1 MNDRPLGDSPPLDPT
16 FERLRN
22 WRDQE
27 VLASRLQLGEIKDTY
42 LRAVAR
48 SGRRRADEIAGMLPA
63 ALRKY
68 APELER
74 LVTTTPPA
82 ASQAV
87 PAAPYPAQTGQ
98 PASAPSAQ
106 PQPAQSAPAQ
116 PRPAPQPG
124 LAGPAAPGP
133 QTGPSQP
140 SAAGAASAPSAPHQ
154 APPAASASSAG
165 TVPPDSW
172 PTSTAEPTVPNVL
185 APANELTQPNGATS
199 PSPRRAADPASA
211 GEAATTPGAS
221 MADLAAGFARYEF
234 GSADFDSGDLAGDFG
249 GPSRVTLRS
258 ATGTDGVRLAWEQPD
273 GLAAAT
279 TYRIVASDEQRPYS
293 PDRADLVD
301 LVFGD
306 APRTTLDP
314 RPFTAAIR
322 HYQVWCNTGLTLAL
336 ARQSQPRLI
345 AEKAVVSRVIDV
357 DLREDEGR
365 VIGQWSVWYGIDRVH
380 IYRTPVERARPG
392 QPDPRYR
399 ILAGEANLGGFVD
412 NDAERGRRYLYQFC
426 TEAVVDGVPQLSGA
440 VTVEVGVSA
449 VVDPITD
456 LEVVQHGAS
465 VDQARGDDWQFDLL
479 WSPQPAGRVF
489 IYRTENRP
497 LAGAEHGS
505 HPESALPQMN
515 LRDEDRLAHPISP
528 QPDGRVGMRNVP
540 WPRSWDRAYFTPV
553 VVLDGIARVGR
564 TVPAVRVR
572 PVHDPVIVERCDQ
585 QVLKFGWPPGAATV
599 LAEVL
604 QGGDVTATVE
614 CSSDIYNQLGGVQFG
629 RTLPN
634 RGATVR
640 ITGVSFVG
648 GERRESVPV
657 EVGYPGLMRIRYVV
671 ELRRTLLLKPDRV
684 LIRLSSES
692 EIANCPPLVLVHHP
706 TRLPL
711 HPGDGQQLEV
721 TEDIE
726 EVTRPVLRFRPDGIG
741 TRPSAVAW
749 KASVRGRTGYVRLFA
764 DLPPERTALVA
775 ILDPPVDTL
784 RLGGP

>member
-1 MNDRPLGDSPPLDPT
+1 MDDHTLGGAPVDPT
-16 FERLRN
+16 FERLKA
-22 WRDQE
+22 WRDRE
-27 VLASRLQLGEIKDTY
+27 VLESRLQLGEIKDTY

-48 SGRRRADEIAGMLPA
+48 SGQRRAAEIAAMLPA

-68 APELER
+68 APDLER
-74 LVTTTPPA
+74 LVATPTGPATPTMPAEFNDTPVTAVQHPTPPPASPAPSTA
-82 ASQAV
+82 ASPPEAS
-87 PAAPYPAQTGQ
+87 PTT
-98 PASAPSAQ
+98 SAP
-106 PQPAQSAPAQ
+106 PETVRPVPEPPAEPDGFGLE
-116 PRPAPQPG
+116 QPG
-124 LAGPAAPGP
+124 
-133 QTGPSQP
+133 
-140 SAAGAASAPSAPHQ
+140 
-154 APPAASASSAG
+154 
-165 TVPPDSW
+165 
-172 PTSTAEPTVPNVL
+172 
-185 APANELTQPNGATS
+185 
-199 PSPRRAADPASA
+199 PRRAAEQHQPAPPA
-211 GEAATTPGAS
+211 GVQHQ
-221 MADLAAGFARYEF
+221 DLAAGFAPYEF
-234 GSADFDSGDLAGDFG
+234 GSDLDAAGFG
-249 GPSRVTLRS
+249 AEAGPSSVALRS
-258 ATGTDGVRLAWEQPD
+258 LTGSDGVRLAWDQPD
-273 GLAAAT
+273 GLAGAT
-279 TYRIVASDEQRPYS
+279 AYRVVASDEHRPYS
-293 PDRADLVD
+293 PDRADLVGVV
-301 LVFGD
+301 LGD
-306 APRTTLDP
+306 GERGTLDS

-322 HYQVWCNTGLTLAL
+322 YYQVWCNTGPTLAL
-336 ARQSQPRLI
+336 ARRGQPRLI
-345 AEKAVVSRVIDV
+345 AEKAVISRVVDV
-357 DLREDEGR
+357 ELREDEGR

-392 QPDPRYR
+392 QPDPQYR
-399 ILAGEANLGGFVD
+399 ILAAEPNLGGFVD

-426 TEAVVDGVPQLSGA
+426 TEATVDGVPQLSGA

-449 VVDPITD
+449 VVDPIED
-456 LEVVQHGAS
+456 LEVSQHGN
-465 VDQARGDDWQFDLL
+465 DDDWQFDLL

-489 IYRTENRP
+489 VYRTENRP

-515 LRDEDRLAHPISP
+515 LADSDRLAHPISP

-540 WPRSWDRAYFTPV
+540 WPRRWDRAYFTPV
-553 VVLDGIARVGR
+553 VVLDGVARVGR

-599 LAEVL
+599 LAEIL
-604 QGGDVTATVE
+604 QGGDVTGTVE
-614 CSSDIYNQLGGVQFG
+614 CSTDLYNQLGGVQFG
-629 RTLPN
+629 RPLPN

-657 EVGYPGLMRIRYVV
+657 EVRYPGLMRIRYSL

-684 LIRLSSES
+684 LVRLSSES
-692 EIANCPPLVLVHHP
+692 DISNCPPLVLVHHP

-764 DLPPERTALVA
+764 DLPPERTSLVA

-784 RLGGP
+784 RLG

>member
-1 MNDRPLGDSPPLDPT
+1 MPS
-16 FERLRN
+16 
-22 WRDQE
+22 
-27 VLASRLQLGEIKDTY
+27 
-42 LRAVAR
+42 
-48 SGRRRADEIAGMLPA
+48 
-63 ALRKY
+63 
-68 APELER
+68 AP
-74 LVTTTPPA
+74 
-82 ASQAV
+82 S
-87 PAAPYPAQTGQ
+87 PAAPSPAGSGSSGQ
-98 PASAPSAQ
+98 GGGDHGSAGFPAD
-106 PQPAQSAPAQ
+106 
-116 PRPAPQPG
+116 
-124 LAGPAAPGP
+124 GPA
-133 QTGPSQP
+133 
-140 SAAGAASAPSAPHQ
+140 
-154 APPAASASSAG
+154 
-165 TVPPDSW
+165 
-172 PTSTAEPTVPNVL
+172 
-185 APANELTQPNGATS
+185 S
-199 PSPRRAADPASA
+199 PSPRRAASPESA
-211 GEAATTPGAS
+211 GAGTAPHPSA
-221 MADLAAGFARYEF
+221 ADLAAGFARYEF
-234 GSADFDSGDLAGDFG
+234 GSDFDSGDLGSADWG

-258 ATGTDGVRLAWEQPD
+258 ATGNEGVRLAWELPD
-273 GLAAAT
+273 GLATAT
-279 TYRIVASDEQRPYS
+279 AYRIVASDEQRPYS

-301 LVFGD
+301 VVLGD
-306 APRTTLDP
+306 APRTTTDT

-322 HYQVWCNTGLTLAL
+322 HYQVWCNTGVTLAV

-345 AEKAVVSRVIDV
+345 AEKAVVSRVIDA

-392 QPDPRYR
+392 QPDPQYR

-449 VVDPITD
+449 VVDPIED
-456 LEVVQHGAS
+456 LEVAQHGAS
-465 VDQARGDDWQFDLL
+465 SDQARGDDWQFDLL
-479 WSPQPAGRVF
+479 WSPQPAGRIFV
-489 IYRTENRP
+489 YRTENRP

-528 QPDGRVGMRNVP
+528 QPDGRLGMRNVP

-604 QGGDVTATVE
+604 QSGDLTATVE
-614 CSSDIYNQLGGVQFG
+614 CSADIYSQLGGVQFG
-629 RTLPN
+629 RPLPN

-657 EVGYPGLMRIRYVV
+657 EVTYPGLMRIRYVV

-684 LIRLSSES
+684 LVRLASES

-764 DLPPERTALVA
+764 DLPPDRTALVA
-775 ILDPPVDTL
+775 ILDPPVDSL
-784 RLGGP
+784 RLGGS

>member
-1 MNDRPLGDSPPLDPT
+1 MDDHTLGGAPVDPT
-16 FERLRN
+16 FERLKA
-22 WRDQE
+22 WRDRE
-27 VLASRLQLGEIKDTY
+27 VLESRLQLGEIKDTY

-48 SGRRRADEIAGMLPA
+48 SGQRRAAEIAAMLPA

-68 APELER
+68 APDLER
-74 LVTTTPPA
+74 LVATPAAGPSTPTMPADPTDTPVTAVQHPTTPSFPEPVEGPSPEH
-82 ASQAV
+82 SQ
-87 PAAPYPAQTGQ
+87 PTPPEQQ
-98 PASAPSAQ
+98 PTRPEPVERPCPSTTPSASTS
-106 PQPAQSAPAQ
+106 SARVEVP
-116 PRPAPQPG
+116 PTEPDGYGLEQPG
-124 LAGPAAPGP
+124 
-133 QTGPSQP
+133 
-140 SAAGAASAPSAPHQ
+140 
-154 APPAASASSAG
+154 
-165 TVPPDSW
+165 
-172 PTSTAEPTVPNVL
+172 
-185 APANELTQPNGATS
+185 
-199 PSPRRAADPASA
+199 PRRAAEQHQPA
-211 GEAATTPGAS
+211 GVQPP
-221 MADLAAGFARYEF
+221 DLAAGFAPYEF
-234 GSADFDSGDLAGDFG
+234 GSDLDAAGFG
-249 GPSRVTLRS
+249 GGAVPSTVALRS
-258 ATGTDGVRLAWEQPD
+258 LTGSDGVRLAWDQPD
-273 GLAAAT
+273 GLAGAT
-279 TYRIVASDEQRPYS
+279 AYRVVASDEHRPYS
-293 PDRADLVD
+293 PDRADLVAVV
-301 LVFGD
+301 LGD
-306 APRTTLDP
+306 AERSTLDT

-322 HYQVWCNTGLTLAL
+322 YYQVWCNTGPTLAL
-336 ARQSQPRLI
+336 ARRGQPRLI
-345 AEKAVVSRVIDV
+345 AEKAVVSRVVDV
-357 DLREDEGR
+357 ELREDEGR

-392 QPDPRYR
+392 QPDPQYR
-399 ILAGEANLGGFVD
+399 ILAAEPNLGGFVD

-426 TEAVVDGVPQLSGA
+426 TEATVDGVPQLSGA

-449 VVDPITD
+449 VVDPIDD
-456 LEVVQHGAS
+456 LEVSQHGN
-465 VDQARGDDWQFDLL
+465 DDDWQFDLL

-489 IYRTENRP
+489 VYRTENRP

-515 LRDEDRLAHPISP
+515 LADADRLAHPISP

-540 WPRSWDRAYFTPV
+540 WPRRWDRAYFTPV

-599 LAEVL
+599 LAEIL
-604 QGGDVTATVE
+604 QGGDVTGTVE
-614 CSSDIYNQLGGVQFG
+614 CSTDLYNQLGGVQFA
-629 RTLPN
+629 RPLPN

-657 EVGYPGLMRIRYVV
+657 EVRYPGLMRIRYGL

-692 EIANCPPLVLVHHP
+692 DITNCPPLVLVHHP

-741 TRPSAVAW
+741 TRPGAVAW

-764 DLPPERTALVA
+764 DLPPERTSLVA
-775 ILDPPVDTL
+775 ILDPPVDSL
-784 RLGGP
+784 RLG